1 MRWWLAI
8 FDEGFIETLLAIG
21 PVARLGRVVSAAPKV
36 ATAPGATWRHRC
48 RKRTILTAPGDRH
61 RHRVTTIGGMRQAAS
76 RPDDG

>member
-36 ATAPGATWRHRC
+36 ATALGY
-48 RKRTILTAPGDRH
+48 D
-61 RHRVTTIGGMRQAAS
+61 VEAALQET
-76 RPDDG
+76 DDH